1 MPNLRV
7 ELQALLDA
15 INTHVVTV
23 ENERVFEQCLCDA
36 KAVLR
41 STKDEAGSAATEVIV
56 RHASDDFS
64 AVMTANAMES
74 AGATVISVTPDQ
86 QSIDSRGFLVFA
98 RLGPGVSDRLIDERI
113 SAMF

>member
-15 INTHVVTV
+15 IDTHVVIV
-23 ENERVFEQCLCDA
+23 EDDNAFQQCLCDA
-36 KAVLR
+36 RAVLR
-41 STKDEAGSAATEVIV
+41 STKDEVDSAATEVIV

-64 AVMTANAMES
+64 AVQKANAMES
-74 AGATVISVTPDQ
+74 LGATVISVTPDQ
-86 QSIDSRGFLVFA
+86 RSIDSRGFLVFA
-98 RLGPGVSDRLIDERI
+98 RLSPDVSDRLIDERI